1 MNFDDITTLLTTV
14 TDGGTFQQIPVQG
27 EGGVFIKQFQYN
39 GTAGWVEDQ
48 YSPRRFLPRYDK

>member
-27 EGGVFIKQFQYN
+27 EAGVFIKQFQYK
-39 GTAGWVEDQ
+39 GTAGFVEDQ
-48 YSPRRFLPRYDK
+48 SDPRIFLYRYNK